1 MEMVKICL
9 LGLNVI
15 YWGIV
20 LYVLIFAVIKRKKQK
35 KGNIPMNP
43 TKPKSEIRMTINK
56 KIKKSGT
63 GKPVIKVTSTGRLSA
78 EITLER

>member
-1 MEMVKICL
+1 
-9 LGLNVI
+9 
-15 YWGIV
+15 
-20 LYVLIFAVIKRKKQK
+20 
-35 KGNIPMNP
+35 MNP